1 MLVALS
7 PAWGLGLA
15 LLLAA
20 AVVYRLARRKGHRAD
35 GERGSRSDE
44 PVQHRVDLPQPASTA
59 GEFYLSCPNCEFAGP
74 LDDLELVGQ
83 AVDCPMCEQPF
94 VLLDPQSNVR
104 QYAGV
109 K

>member
-1 MLVALS
+1 MFTALS

-15 LLLAA
+15 LLLVAA
-20 AVVYRLARRKGHRAD
+20 AIYRLARRTRHRAD
-35 GERGSRSDE
+35 SEPGSRPND
-44 PVQHRVDLPQPASTA
+44 PVQHRVDLPQPASAA

-74 LDDLELVGQ
+74 LEDLELVGQ
-83 AVDCPMCEQPF
+83 AVECPMCEQPF
-94 VLLDPQSNVR
+94 VLLDPQSNVS

>member
-1 MLVALS
+1 MFIALS
-7 PAWGLGLA
+7 PAWGFGLA

-20 AVVYRLARRKGHRAD
+20 AVVYWLARRTGHRAE
-35 GERGSRSDE
+35 GELNSEISDA
-44 PVQHRVDLPQPASTA
+44 VQHRIDLPQPASTD

-94 VLLDPQSNVR
+94 VLLDPQSNAS
-104 QYAGV
+104 QLAGV

>member
-1 MLVALS
+1 MFIALS
-7 PAWGLGLA
+7 SAWGLGLA
-15 LLLAA
+15 LLLVA
-20 AVVYRLARRKGHRAD
+20 AVVYPLARRTGQQAE
-35 GERGSRSDE
+35 GEPGSESSDA
-44 PVQHRVDLPQPASTA
+44 VKYRVDLPQPASTE

-94 VLLDPQSNVR
+94 VLLDPQSNVSP
-104 QYAGV
+104 YAGV